1 MQTRRDPIALAIS
14 GPLAAAALLV
24 CVSSSGAAPA
34 APGESPLP
42 TNLIVPEVVRPLV
55 VSMLRKSP
63 TFRRQCTRLAEQP
76 KLLVHIRLVDGI
88 RDGLALS
95 LVERRG
101 AGREAAV
108 WIELRQPARYV
119 EAIAHELE
127 HVLEQVEGTDSPG
140 WRANELTA
148 SSISAGRTR
157 RPARSRSVERSRA
170 RRWYRDAYR
179 APRWLLFVAS
189 RGDCTDIRRIR

>member
-1 MQTRRDPIALAIS
+1 MQTPRERAGLAIS
-14 GPLAAAALLV
+14 GSLAAAALLL
-24 CVSSSGAAPA
+24 CVSGSGTAFA
-34 APGESPLP
+34 APGEAALP
-42 TNLIVPEVVRPLV
+42 SNLIVPDVVRPLV
-55 VSMLRKSP
+55 VTMLRLSP
-63 TFRRQCTRLAEQP
+63 TIRRQCTRLAEQP

-127 HVLEQVEGTDSPG
+127 HVLEQVEGTDLARLARQRVDG
-140 WRANELTA
+140 VVDLGGQYETARAQ
-148 SSISAGRTR
+148 SVGRTV
-157 RPARSRSVERSRA
+157 AREAMV
-170 RRWYRDAYR
+170 
-179 APRWLLFVAS
+179 P
-189 RGDCTDIRRIR
+189 